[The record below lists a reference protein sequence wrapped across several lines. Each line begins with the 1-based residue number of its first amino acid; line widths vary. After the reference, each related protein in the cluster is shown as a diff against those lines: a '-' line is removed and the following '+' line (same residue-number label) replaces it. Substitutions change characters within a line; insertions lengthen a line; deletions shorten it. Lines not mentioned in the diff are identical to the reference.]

1 MGFRM
6 SVPYLGLTRNP
17 AESGK
22 HKAHGL
28 PICKEAGYERAS
40 ASRTLDRTLSDQN
53 TYVGYRSG
61 EELWSYLEER
71 ANNYRM
77 QVPGK
82 DKANNPVMRERG
94 LRKDAIVGFAV
105 IWKPPAE
112 VIRDWDRDTRERFF
126 SDCHAVAEEL
136 EPELFAPSNILM
148 RSRHFDEV
156 RHGGEEHEHDVGVP
170 LTADGRYNGSDMLNH
185 MRRNFNANFAAKM
198 RERGWDMDD
207 LDLYDPERAK
217 VDEEYAA
224 RRQERR
230 RNYGKSVNDYAADEA
245 ARAAEEAT
253 KVRIAQEEATAA
265 ALQRQLTAMRE
276 TAKETAARDMAVA
289 ERVDAEAARDAAR
302 EDELEARQRQ
312 SSADRSA
319 AIVKRRQEKAERA
332 AADAREQAAKE
343 MEQARARSQQMMI
356 AARND
361 AEAYAEAYRDY
372 IIEEAER
379 EADLRVE
386 DASLVADT
394 LSGDAA
400 TILDDFAAR
409 RSEALEAIADARTAA
424 ERFADEHGPSRYV
437 NMIVSFIERVPDMVA
452 RHFPDRAGGFRRF
465 WEGTVMRIAGTFAD
479 EFVRGYDPEPEHH
492 EPGLDGFVTASELS
506 AKRLSQVDLDA
517 MQAMVDE
524 IRARAA
530 ARPSRPHKT
539 SGHGASKS
547 RIRVQQQAQRSRNR
561 SQRGPQLGR

>member
-61 EELWSYLEER
+61 EELWGYLEER

-148 RSRHFDEV
+148 RSRHCDEV
-156 RHGGEEHEHDVGVP
+156 RHGGEEHEHDVGIP

-207 LDLYDPERAK
+207 LELYDPERAK

-230 RNYGKSVNDYAADEA
+230 RSYGKSVNDYAADEA

-265 ALQRQLTAMRE
+265 ALQRQLTAMQA
-276 TAKETAARDMAVA
+276 TAKEAVARDIAVA

-319 AIVKRRQEKAERA
+319 AAVRRQQAKAERA
-332 AADAREQAAKE
+332 AADAREQAARE

-361 AEAYAEAYRDY
+361 AEAYCAYVF
-372 IIEEAER
+372 EEAER
-379 EADLRVE
+379 EADLRVD

-424 ERFADEHGPSRYV
+424 ERFADEHSHSRYV
-437 NMIVSFIERVPDMVA
+437 DMIVSFIERVPDLVEH
-452 RHFPDRAGGFRRF
+452 HFPDRAGSFRRF
-465 WEGTVMRIAGTFAD
+465 WEGTVARIAGTFAD
-479 EFVRGYDPEPEHH
+479 EFVRTYDPEPERH
-492 EPGLDGFVTASELS
+492 EPDLDGFVAASELS

-524 IRARAA
+524 VRAMAA
-530 ARPSRPHKT
+530 ARPNRPHKT

-561 SQRGPQLGR
+561 QRGSQLGS